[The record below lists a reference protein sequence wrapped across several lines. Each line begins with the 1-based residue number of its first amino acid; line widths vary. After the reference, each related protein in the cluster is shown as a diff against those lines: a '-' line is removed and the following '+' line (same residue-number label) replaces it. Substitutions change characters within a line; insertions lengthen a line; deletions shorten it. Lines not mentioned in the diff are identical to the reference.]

1 MVAKLKKKI
10 DGNYYCTNCMM
21 GQPDLDSTQCFYCGA
36 QFTNWEEIQFQLQK
50 EYEEEEIRNDTIFL
64 KPTGRK

>member
-10 DGNYYCTNCMM
+10 DGNYYCSNCMM
-21 GQPDLDSTQCFYCGA
+21 GQLDLNPKCFYCGA
-36 QFTNWEEIQFQLQK
+36 IFSNWEELQFQLQK

-64 KPTGRK
+64 KSEGRK